1 MDSFFWPPQSK
12 TIYVR
17 STNWSTTICSNKL
30 LRCLCETQRAYKN
43 GCIPGKICCAFFFFE
58 TFASHIFPWNNPP
71 LHLSAPASGMMI
83 DQRFQRVR
91 LSAKSCRRHVSL
103 SQTQKD
109 GWKPPRC
116 SRCQHATKMSPTTIR
131 VPFLGSRNVPK
142 CIKLQE
148 GCQKEVNVPD
158 WLVEGS
164 VPNKVLQDWSVQF
177 HSQDWNGLLLL
188 VSLAQLFAT
197 VCNCELRPQEETFF
211 WH

>member
-1 MDSFFWPPQSK
+1 MWNTTCVQKRLHSGKNMLRILFWNLCKPYFSLKQ
-12 TIYVR
+12 
-17 STNWSTTICSNKL
+17 L
-30 LRCLCETQRAYKN
+30 L
-43 GCIPGKICCAFFFFE
+43 P
-58 TFASHIFPWNNPP
+58 
-71 LHLSAPASGMMI
+71 HLSAPASGMMI

-177 HSQDWNGLLLL
+177 HSQDWNGLLL

-197 VCNCELRPQEETFF
+197 VCNCELRPQEETLFGTSQSF
-211 WH
+211 QLHVIRQLLSGKQNLCSDVPCQRS